1 MKKSIVVV
9 VFIAII
15 FLFYLKFHAENGGPV
30 IAKIDL
36 CTEDS
41 KSGPF
46 IGNID
51 GLSVY
56 VGILSEDFMTKLSRS
71 DRNRINI
78 SGMLQIEDESGVLVF
93 SEEFK
98 QTEISSNVSRT
109 IAGTK
114 YHLQLINVGLV
125 KNNSSGSKTYRA
137 KLSSKCNKQE
147 LKNINSYVFIEGY
160 NPKI

>member
-9 VFIAII
+9 VFIAIT

-36 CTEDS
+36 CTENS

-56 VGILSEDFMTKLSRS
+56 IGILSEDFMAKLSRS

-78 SGMLQIEDESGVLVF
+78 SGILQIEDEFGALIF
-93 SEEFK
+93 SEKFK
-98 QTEISSNVSRT
+98 QAEIRSNVSRT
-109 IAGTK
+109 IAGTN
-114 YHLQLINVGLV
+114 YHLQLINIGLV
-125 KNNSSGSKTYRA
+125 EHNLSGSKTYKI
-137 KLSSKCNKQE
+137 KLSSECNKQE
-147 LKNINSYVFIEGY
+147 LKDIKSYVFIEGY